1 MVTVAEEDFTAVVVD
16 PVSTAVGEDFTAA
29 AVAGMVGEAGT
40 VAAVVAGTAEA
51 GTAADITGSA
61 ITEAIAADTGDTR
74 VTAGDG
80 VPDGASESASDGAD
94 TGQAIRTGM
103 AMRLHGP
110 LLITLTTIPL
120 RPPVMLEQRQLQTP
134 RTAGLPATCPRAA
147 RDIARLRMQTQA
159 TLWL

>member
-1 MVTVAEEDFTAVVVD
+1 MAEEDFTAVVVD

-29 AVAGMVGEAGT
+29 AVAGMAE
-40 VAAVVAGTAEA
+40 EA

-120 RPPVMLEQRQLQTP
+120 RPPVMLEQRQIQTP
-134 RTAGLPATCPRAA
+134 GTTGRTATCPRAA
-147 RDIARLRMQTQA
+147 RNIARLRMQTQA